1 MYQLKEKSEIIKEH
15 ISDHEFSL
23 LRPYQQALYEP
34 YVRKTDRPESNFS
47 SYFYERE
54 TDKTI
59 NKQ

>member
-34 YVRKTDRPESNFS
+34 KVTLVHTFM
-47 SYFYERE
+47 RE
-54 TDKTI
+54 
-59 NKQ
+59 KQTKL